1 MSVISEIRA
10 SLDAIGYEQ
19 QACVFMFLM
28 SYPLAIGGLLE
39 SRGRRTAG
47 LTAGASAIA
56 FGLLTDPWMH
66 AVLLVVLGVGGLGV
80 FIGAVT
86 LADDVSR
93 RVALR
98 GMPKPGPEPVLD
110 VAAVQP
116 APGRERVRIGATAS
130 VKP

>member
-1 MSVISEIRA
+1 MSVIGEIRA

-19 QACVFMFLM
+19 QACVFVFLM

-47 LTAGASAIA
+47 LTAAAAAIA
-56 FGLLTDPWMH
+56 FAFLTDPWMH
-66 AVLLVVLGVGGLGV
+66 AVLLVVLGVGGIGV
-80 FIGAVT
+80 FIGAVY
-86 LADDVSR
+86 LADHLSR

-98 GMPKPGPEPVLD
+98 GMPKPEPQPLPD
-110 VAAVQP
+110 IAAAPP
-116 APGRERVRIGATAS
+116 ARERVRIGATAS